1 MARPGTR
8 WILSILLVN
17 LPKCLASPGPPPTPS
32 TPECHIPSEDHD
44 IRIHCVSKTGLDHQT
59 ATTYKLHWESDGSNP
74 HWSQMTGTSERVHGF
89 IRRDQ
94 YYSHS
99 GLHVWVQA
107 ENQHGSA
114 KSVKISFNT
123 GDIMRPPPPSVT
135 HSSQEPFVI
144 YWEPRCH
151 LPGHSEGNAY
161 TECEVRHRA
170 EADQGWLEDEGGFGV
185 YTLDS
190 PQPYTYYQFQVR
202 CFCADIF
209 GLMSDWSAVYK
220 VRSAE
225 AAPVGELDVWRDCGL
240 SSSSSECV
248 LTWKTLPTF
257 QARGRILG
265 YEVKLFYSYGATALL
280 NVSAAEP
287 SGQLVCDEM
296 RCHLNSSLKGVS
308 AVSVSAYGAHG
319 ATSPARLAMPTPGK
333 NNDEQAVH
341 LKMDS
346 ESLNASWDLPSQ
358 LSDNLKEY
366 VVQYKQAGRPPVQ
379 GFDWVRV
386 HKSQATGTLKGQF
399 ENCTAYQVS
408 LFTVSHNSSI
418 HHLSSVIGYSLQG
431 ISSKV
436 PSFKVITIEATHVT
450 LFWKP
455 VPLLQRKG
463 VILCYQIGV
472 DQKVKNV
479 SASPQ
484 HDSMTF
490 VLEHL
495 SPGQEYEVWMRAV
508 TEAGP
513 GANTTTRFKT
523 KDQEAF
529 GYKLVLVLVAVIFCA
544 FLISLALCACRV
556 ENNACLLLTLCCYEK
571 VPDPSNSHI
580 FRHMKHQFNDPLA
593 WICVPVVEP
602 HPKISQLEV
611 VERQSQAFESS
622 PENTSR
628 PDGQLVGD
636 ECSQTD
642 REGDQREDA
651 VREEECE
658 RTEGRRRYGR
668 EEYSKMIDSD
678 EERDR
683 EDSLSSSEEKEFT
696 SGYEKHFMP
705 TPMEILEV

>member
-17 LPKCLASPGPPPTPS
+17 LPKCLASPGPPPPPS
-32 TPECHIPSEDHD
+32 RPECHIPLEEHD
-44 IRIHCVSKTGLDHQT
+44 SRIHCVWEPGLDPQT
-59 ATTYKLHWESDGSNP
+59 ATTYKLHWKSDNSKG
-74 HWSQMTGTSERVHGF
+74 QMTGTSVSGF

-94 YYSHS
+94 YCSHCCLS
-99 GLHVWVQA
+99 VWVQA
-107 ENQHGSA
+107 ENQHGFA
-114 KSVKISFNT
+114 KSGETSFNT
-123 GDIMRPPPPSVT
+123 ANIMRPPPPNVT

-144 YWEPRCH
+144 YWKSRCVQY
-151 LPGHSEGNAY
+151 GHSEGD
-161 TECEVRHRA
+161 CEVRHRA
-170 EADQGWLEDEGGFGV
+170 EADQGWLEGEGGFNV

-202 CFCADIF
+202 CSCADVI

-240 SSSSSECV
+240 SSSSSDCV

-257 QARGRILG
+257 QAHGRILG
-265 YEVKLFYSYGATALL
+265 YEVNLFYGNGSAALL

-296 RCHLNSSLKGVS
+296 RCHLTSSLKGVS

-333 NNDEQAVH
+333 KNDEQAVR

-346 ESLNASWDLPSQ
+346 ESLGASWDLPSQ
-358 LSDNLKEY
+358 LSDDLKEY
-366 VVQYKQAGRPPVQ
+366 VVQYKQAGCPPVQ

-386 HKSQATGTLKGQF
+386 HKSQATGSLKGHF
-399 ENCTAYQVS
+399 ENYTAYQVS
-408 LFTVSHNSSI
+408 LFTVSHNSNI
-418 HHLSSVIGYSLQG
+418 RHLSSVIGYSLQG

-450 LFWKP
+450 LFWEP

-472 DQKVKNV
+472 DQQVNNV

-484 HDSMTF
+484 HDNMTF

-495 SPGQEYEVWMRAV
+495 RPGQEYEVWTRAV

-513 GANTTTRFKT
+513 GANATTRFKT

-529 GYKLVLVLVAVIFCA
+529 GYIIHLLLLPVVFIVFCA
-544 FLISLALCACRV
+544 CILISLALFASRV
-556 ENNACLLLTLCCYEK
+556 ENNACLLLPRCCYEK
-571 VPDPSNSHI
+571 VPDPRNSHI

-611 VERQSQAFESS
+611 VERQSQAFQSS
-622 PENTSR
+622 PEKTSR
-628 PDGQLVGD
+628 PDGQVVGD

-651 VREEECE
+651 VREEEWE

-683 EDSLSSSEEKEFT
+683 EEDREDSLSSSKEEEFV